1 MDSRGASALS
11 DPDGAFERFIDK
23 HGLDARNLRRARNLT
38 QDRIADVRKKLEAHE
53 WPANSSVVLFGSW
66 GRSELTDRSDDD
78 WALLVCADGV
88 DQDAIDSAL
97 EIARRHLGRG
107 TRKPGAQGVFG
118 REIECEKLRTKIG
131 LQEDDNM
138 NLTRRALLLL
148 ESREVAGSGHRQC
161 RDRVLE
167 RYLEYGLKSNRPPR
181 FLLKDIVRYWR
192 TIAVDFEGK
201 FQEGG
206 GADPKWAE
214 RNAKL
219 RTSRKLLFASGL
231 IPVLQCHLLAKDEM
245 ADYLRRQLEVSPID
259 RVVAAFEH
267 YRALDEGVR
276 LVEAYDRWIG
286 ILGDDEARR
295 ELANLR
301 PDTRDLSPL
310 FAEIREIGETL
321 ERSLIALL
329 FDTQLSLVA
338 RRYAVF

>member
-181 FLLKDIVRYWR
+181 FLLNDIVRYWR

-245 ADYLRRQLEVSPID
+245 ADYLRHQLEVSPIEWSRPSSTTARSTRASASSRRTTGGSASWAMMR
-259 RVVAAFEH
+259 RVENWRTFAPT
-267 YRALDEGVR
+267 RGTC
-276 LVEAYDRWIG
+276 
-286 ILGDDEARR
+286 RR
-295 ELANLR
+295 CSLKSGKSAK
-301 PDTRDLSPL
+301 
-310 FAEIREIGETL
+310 
-321 ERSLIALL
+321 RSSA
-329 FDTQLSLVA
+329 LSL
-338 RRYAVF
+338 RCCSTRS